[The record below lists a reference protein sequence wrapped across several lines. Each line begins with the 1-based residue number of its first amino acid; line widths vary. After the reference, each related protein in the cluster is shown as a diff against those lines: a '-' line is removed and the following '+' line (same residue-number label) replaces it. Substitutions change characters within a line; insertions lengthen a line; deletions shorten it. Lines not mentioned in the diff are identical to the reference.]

1 MFNLERFDDV
11 TDLTAVCDFEKSM
24 KILDIE
30 ICKASVADGLAL
42 SSLKGQVTSECFR

>member
-1 MFNLERFDDV
+1 MI
-11 TDLTAVCDFEKSM
+11 TDLTAVCDFEKFM

-30 ICKASVADGLAL
+30 ICKASVADGLTL